1 MLLALLSKG
10 TTLGM
15 SNIHTHTWTKLWH
28 NRTFCKNGFDPRDQ
42 SKLQSPWHP
51 CWVFTFSQLMWPS
64 RTLVPDPHL
73 CTLPWQHTN
82 IFAWTTKSALYKW
95 PVFDQDCCVELLVGA
110 CMHSHITSC
119 PQSSCLS
126 KYMYPPQ
133 TNSFLSILYQ
143 FWEHWKYRVKW
154 IASFVEGG
162 INLVYNQAFSPAFP
176 WWEFTVPRVLKL
188 NY

>member
-1 MLLALLSKG
+1 MVLTQGIKASSRAPGIPVGSSLSPSWCGQVQHLFPTPICALYLDSTPTSLLE
-10 TTLGM
+10 
-15 SNIHTHTWTKLWH
+15 
-28 NRTFCKNGFDPRDQ
+28 PQ
-42 SKLQSPWHP
+42 
-51 CWVFTFSQLMWPS
+51 
-64 RTLVPDPHL
+64 
-73 CTLPWQHTN
+73 
-82 IFAWTTKSALYKW
+82 SALYKW

-133 TNSFLSILYQ
+133 TNYFLSILYQ

-154 IASFVEGG
+154 IASFIEGG